1 MSYSKLLEH
10 IQSIQ
15 KTFDEVDPPLNG
27 VQRRRLPS
35 LILGIWD
42 SQADIRVLEMG
53 DDLNESDIGAW
64 LEATATEGRLLDQLN
79 QISIDANLEISLVN
93 LLPTPGS
100 PNWYSLCL
108 FASIMND
115 SSFVVQ
121 TQSDLSEEEREK
133 CPICIENFN
142 IGERCITISPN
153 EPHWMHEKCFTNL
166 ASYMPDFSCPM
177 CRQRPSLT

>member
-1 MSYSKLLEH
+1 MSYSELLEH

-15 KTFDEVDPPLNG
+15 KTFDEVPPPPNG
-27 VQRRRLPS
+27 VQRRLLPS

-42 SQADIRVLEMG
+42 AQADLRELEG
-53 DDLNESDIGAW
+53 GHDLNESDIGAW

-100 PNWYSLCL
+100 PNWYRLCL

-133 CPICIENFN
+133 CPICIENFD
-142 IGERCITISPN
+142 IGERCVTISPN
-153 EPHWMHEKCFTNL
+153 EPHWMHEKCFTSL
-166 ASYMPDFSCPM
+166 ARCMPDFTCPM